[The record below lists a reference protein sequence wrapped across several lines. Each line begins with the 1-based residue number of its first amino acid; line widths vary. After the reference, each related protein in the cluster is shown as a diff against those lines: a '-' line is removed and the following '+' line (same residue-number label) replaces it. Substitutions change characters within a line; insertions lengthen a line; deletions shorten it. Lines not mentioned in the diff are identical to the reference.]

1 VSDKRLKDLNIQVL
15 GIDSE
20 FWGKEVTVTG
30 LLTGH
35 DIISA
40 LQKKYEEY
48 IIFIPEVC
56 MTRGYF
62 LDELH
67 KKNIKNK
74 FKNIHFIK
82 GDSESLISSL
92 RKELS
97 DKSER
102 FKR

>member
-1 VSDKRLKDLNIQVL
+1 
-15 GIDSE
+15 
-20 FWGKEVTVTG
+20 
-30 LLTGH
+30 
-35 DIISA
+35 
-40 LQKKYEEY
+40 
-48 IIFIPEVC
+48 

-82 GDSESLISSL
+82 GDSESMISSL